1 MNNWDLIKLKSFC
14 KAKET
19 IKKYRMEKIFA
30 NDMTD
35 RELICKIYKYLIQLH
50 VKKTNNAIKKW
61 SEDLKRPFIKEDRQI
76 AKKHMKRCS
85 MSQIIRE
92 MHIKTIMRDHLISV
106 RVGNIKKSMNNKC
119 WKGFGEK
126 GTLLHFS

>member
-35 RELICKIYKYLIQLH
+35 RELICKIYKYLIQLY

-61 SEDLKRPFIKEDRQI
+61 SEDLKRPFIKEDRQTD
-76 AKKHMKRCS
+76 
-85 MSQIIRE
+85 SQKA
-92 MHIKTIMRDHLISV
+92 H
-106 RVGNIKKSMNNKC
+106 
-119 WKGFGEK
+119 EK
-126 GTLLHFS
+126 MFNVTNY